1 MCSLRQFVHAAA
13 DEIAAAVG
21 EGESLAAVARRMGHA
36 PRYHSFRSYFYEAQ
50 RLRQAAASGNAR
62 RRTHEQEAVMAA

>member
-21 EGESLAAVARRMGHA
+21 AGESLAAVARRLGHEA
-36 PRYHSFRSYFYEAQ
+36 RYHSFRSYFYEAR
-50 RLRQAAASGNAR
+50 RLRQAAASGNAHR
-62 RRTHEQEAVMAA
+62 RRHAQEAVMAA